1 MGTLYDSF
9 EKELA
14 ACEIRYNESAED
26 ELVAL
31 CLLALEREELVAV
44 GYRED
49 IISPRLAALRIPD
62 EAREIIQHA
71 LVWAWKD
78 EEMHTIYIRG
88 ALLKLGK
95 WPLRLS
101 AFTRQLAGAV
111 GGWSAS
117 VRQHVKW
124 SAAPLTRTAATAVS
138 CIGSLAGKVPRPVR
152 RHLKYGPFRNFCM
165 FNVEAE
171 QTAWLCWKRMVEVAQ
186 NIPALPATTARDF
199 QRVQDDEER
208 HARIFKIIADA
219 LNDRDELVEGETAA
233 TLGEKI
239 EAVGEFFL
247 PRRLRTQFSTRNPLG
262 SGEPVWVLKGKAPE
276 DKLSTFLRLLDQS
289 QLSDR
294 LQQRADI
301 DSKSVEQLKVAIKP
315 TFMLGYDRRD
325 MSMVTDPELLEA
337 LAQYLKTLGCR
348 DVAVIEARNIYD
360 QFFQHRS
367 VDELADY
374 FGYRSSHYRVVD
386 GTEEQVRY
394 SYSRGLG
401 QYSVSSTWKDADY
414 RISFGKMRSHPIELA
429 YLTVGNV
436 EWMGGRCDEFIFL
449 ERQAQ
454 RETAIMMLL
463 DAFPP
468 HFAIL
473 DAYDSA
479 ADGLVGVMACPRP
492 KRPLRLYAGSDA
504 LAVDIVAARHMGL
517 LDPRQSSILRAACH
531 WFGKPAQHIPVI
543 GTDEL
548 LPDWRDPYHNEI
560 STFLSLMAAPVYVMG
575 SGRGSMF
582 LPEMDSGAF
591 PFIQPE
597 KLPQRVARQ
606 CVRRLLGIHHSR

>member
-14 ACEIRYNESAED
+14 ACELRYESAED

-49 IISPRLAALRIPD
+49 IISPRLAALRVPD
-62 EAREIIQHA
+62 DVREIIQHA

-78 EEMHTIYIRG
+78 EEMHAIYIRG
-88 ALLKLGK
+88 ALLKLAK
-95 WPLRLS
+95 WPLRVS
-101 AFTRQLAGAV
+101 AFSRQLAGAV

-124 SAAPLTRTAATAVS
+124 SAAPVTRTAATVI
-138 CIGSLAGKVPRPVR
+138 CGIGSLAGKVPQPVR
-152 RHLKYGPFRNFCM
+152 RQLTYGPFRKFCL

-186 NIPALPATTARDF
+186 NIASLPANTARDF

-208 HARIFKIIADA
+208 HARIFKILADA

-247 PRRLRTQFSTRNPLG
+247 PRRLRTQFSARNPLG
-262 SGEPVWVLKGKAPE
+262 SGEPVWVFKGASVD
-276 DKLSTFLRLLDQS
+276 DKLSVFQRLLDES
-289 QLSDR
+289 QLGGR
-294 LQQRADI
+294 LRQRADSEGKRI
-301 DSKSVEQLKVAIKP
+301 EQLTVAIKP

-325 MSMVTDPELLEA
+325 MSMMTDPELLNA
-337 LAQYLKTLGCR
+337 LAQFLKKLGCR
-348 DVAVIEARNIYD
+348 DIAVIEARNIYD
-360 QFFQHRS
+360 QFFQRRS
-367 VDELADY
+367 VDALADY
-374 FGYRSSHYRVVD
+374 FGYRSPDYRVVD

-394 SYSRGLG
+394 SYSRGFG

-436 EWMGGRCDEFIFL
+436 EWMGGRCDEFIFV

-492 KRPLRLYAGSDA
+492 KRPLRLYAGPDA
-504 LAVDIVAARHMGL
+504 LAVDTVAARHMGL
-517 LDPRQSSILRAACH
+517 QDPRQSSILRAACH
-531 WFGKPAQHIPVI
+531 WFGKPAQEIQVI
-543 GTDEL
+543 GTDEPL
-548 LPDWRDPYHNEI
+548 ADWRDPYHNEI

-582 LPEMDSGAF
+582 LPEMDNNAF
-591 PFIQPE
+591 PFIRPE
-597 KLPQRVARQ
+597 NFPQRFARQ
-606 CVRRLLGIHHSR
+606 CIRRMLGIQHSR